1 MLIYAI
7 FLESSIIRILCIK
20 VSNKYLDWFSCYNE
34 RHKKR
39 DIGKIQ
45 EKCNNVVVNGNFF
58 ALEILV

>member
-7 FLESSIIRILCIK
+7 FLELSIIRILCIK

-34 RHKKR
+34 RRKKR
-39 DIGKIQ
+39 DIQRIQ
-45 EKCNNVVVNGNFF
+45 KKCNNVVVHGNCF